1 MKELIRHILREETK
15 DFKERLR
22 NLIDEKGVI
31 FVMKL
36 LGGIRPF
43 KKIFNNDPEIISILD
58 DLTGTV
64 NLEYYSHY
72 GDKNPF
78 TFTFDYEIVGDQNNV
93 WKTNSWPELNIIFDK
108 SKLNDNDTEILKSII
123 STIVNDNTIG
133 KLSKK
138 NSKLF
143 NTDYYQISQM
153 NGEYIDFLDDFFVD
167 FDEDDIKRVHHKL
180 YGESNNIQESKSNSA
195 LNYLKRRI
203 NHDEI
208 VNAIKRSIRF
218 VNGFRDREEMDGDTF
233 ERIVLDATMDDFH
246 SILSKGGSV
255 DFDYDGIHNGLHQLF
270 HDYIMDKYIEYNNEN
285 DILMEEITSR
295 RTGEEFNELPKRDQM
310 NVKLVYN
317 YLMANHLIL
326 TEILK
331 DYILHVDE
339 DADEIAYMISKRDG
353 EVHIDHNF
361 KDKLINLIKDEGWRD
376 DLVEMASYL
385 YLDKHLPKEIKFN
398 SNQRLR
404 GGHISIYRH

>member
-1 MKELIRHILREETK
+1 MKELIRHILREEVKDYRSGILDIIDKKGLFAGAKTVGGLDNLKKVFKDDIELNSRIERQTGMIEVRYHPDEESIIRFTLPFKIIGTK
-15 DFKERLR
+15 SNLWNTSNWGVV
-22 NLIDEKGVI
+22 NLIYDES
-31 FVMKL
+31 KL
-36 LGGIRPF
+36 TEEEN
-43 KKIFNNDPEIISILD
+43 KIFRIFLVDAIDNDGVSEVVANESNEFRDLSYVSLSEINGIPIGRIGYADYPYERVGDIISKLQD
-58 DLTGTV
+58 
-64 NLEYYSHY
+64 
-72 GDKNPF
+72 
-78 TFTFDYEIVGDQNNV
+78 
-93 WKTNSWPELNIIFDK
+93 KTNIN
-108 SKLNDNDTEILKSII
+108 
-123 STIVNDNTIG
+123 
-133 KLSKK
+133 
-138 NSKLF
+138 
-143 NTDYYQISQM
+143 
-153 NGEYIDFLDDFFVD
+153 
-167 FDEDDIKRVHHKL
+167 
-180 YGESNNIQESKSNSA
+180 ESRNSA

-218 VNGFRDREEMDGDTF
+218 VNGFRDREEMEGDTF

-246 SILSKGGSV
+246 SILSDSGNL

-270 HDYIMDKYIEYNNEN
+270 HDYIMDKYVEYNNEN

-310 NVKLVYN
+310 NVRLVYN
-317 YLMANHLIL
+317 YLIANHLIL

-361 KDKLINLIKDEGWRD
+361 KDKLIKLIKDEGWRD

>member
-1 MKELIRHILREETK
+1 VKQLIKHILREETK
-15 DFKERLR
+15 DYRSGILDIINKKGIFVGAKILGGLNNLKIVFKDNIE
-22 NLIDEKGVI
+22 LIDRIERQTGMIEVRYHPDEESI
-31 FVMKL
+31 
-36 LGGIRPF
+36 IRFTLPF
-43 KKIFNNDPEIISILD
+43 KII
-58 DLTGTV
+58 GQ
-64 NLEYYSHY
+64 E
-72 GDKNPF
+72 
-78 TFTFDYEIVGDQNNV
+78 NNV
-93 WKTNSWPELNIIFDK
+93 WNTNNWGVVNLIYDESKLTEEENKIFRIFLVDAINNDGVSEVVANESNEFRDSSYVSLSEINGIPIGRIGYDDYPYERVGDIISKLQDKTNINEN
-108 SKLNDNDTEILKSII
+108 
-123 STIVNDNTIG
+123 
-133 KLSKK
+133 
-138 NSKLF
+138 
-143 NTDYYQISQM
+143 
-153 NGEYIDFLDDFFVD
+153 
-167 FDEDDIKRVHHKL
+167 R
-180 YGESNNIQESKSNSA
+180 NSA

-203 NHDEI
+203 NPEGI
-208 VNAIKRSIRF
+208 IKAINGSIRF
-218 VNGFRDREEMDGDTF
+218 VNGFRDREEMEGDTF

-246 SILSKGGSV
+246 SILSNGGSIN
-255 DFDYDGIHNGLHQLF
+255 FDYEGIHNGLHQLF
-270 HDYIMDKYIEYNNEN
+270 HDYIMDKYVEYNNEN

-310 NVKLVYN
+310 NVRLVYN
-317 YLMANHLIL
+317 YLIANHLIL

-361 KDKLINLIKDEGWRD
+361 KDKLIKLIKDEGWRD